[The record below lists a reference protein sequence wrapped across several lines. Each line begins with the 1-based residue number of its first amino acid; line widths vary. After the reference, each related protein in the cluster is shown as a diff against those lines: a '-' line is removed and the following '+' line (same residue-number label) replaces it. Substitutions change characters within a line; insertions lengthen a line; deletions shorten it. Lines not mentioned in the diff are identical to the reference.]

1 LTQSGHSILGIVAMR
16 SDGGTPFRQSQI
28 PAVIVHVASLVIA
41 DLNGENMSNSP
52 TKARLSTQGF
62 VPVAYLLA
70 ATATLACSASASHAA
85 DYDVGSIH
93 IAQPWSRATPKGAKA
108 GAGYMTI
115 TNKGTTPDKVS
126 CVSDD
131 ASAQCEI
138 HSMTMEG
145 GVMKMRPVEGGLE
158 IKPGETVTLAPSGFH
173 VMFRDLKHPLEE
185 GKTVK
190 ATLKFDKA
198 GTVDVEYPV
207 VAIGAPAPG
216 AAAGGTMKMQGP
228 GGGMMKM
235 DKH

>member
-1 LTQSGHSILGIVAMR
+1 MTETRTIISVPVG
-16 SDGGTPFRQSQI
+16 
-28 PAVIVHVASLVIA
+28 VIA
-41 DLNGENMSNSP
+41 VFL
-52 TKARLSTQGF
+52 AQLS
-62 VPVAYLLA
+62 VAPPSLA
-70 ATATLACSASASHAA
+70 AE
-85 DYDVGSIH
+85 YDVGSIH

-158 IKPGETVTLAPSGFH
+158 IKPGETVTLAPSSFH
-173 VMFRDLKHPLEE
+173 VMFRDLKHPLEQ

-198 GTVDVEYPV
+198 GSVDVEYPILAV
-207 VAIGAPAPG
+207 GATAPVTQG
-216 AAAGGTMKMQGP
+216 GGTKMQDH
-228 GGGMMKM
+228 GGMMQM

>member
-1 LTQSGHSILGIVAMR
+1 MTEITFRVISVLAGIVALFLAQL
-16 SDGGTPFRQSQI
+16 SVTPTF
-28 PAVIVHVASLVIA
+28 
-41 DLNGENMSNSP
+41 
-52 TKARLSTQGF
+52 
-62 VPVAYLLA
+62 A
-70 ATATLACSASASHAA
+70 AE
-85 DYDVGSIH
+85 YDVGSIH

-131 ASAQCEI
+131 ASGQCEI

-173 VMFRDLKHPLEE
+173 IMFRDLKHALEQ

-190 ATLKFDKA
+190 ATLKFEKA
-198 GTVDVEYPV
+198 GTVDVEYPIL
-207 VAIGAPAPG
+207 AIGASAPG
-216 AAAGGTMKMQGP
+216 TNAGGGMNMQ

>member
-1 LTQSGHSILGIVAMR
+1 MTE
-16 SDGGTPFRQSQI
+16 T
-28 PAVIVHVASLVIA
+28 
-41 DLNGENMSNSP
+41 
-52 TKARLSTQGF
+52 ARTIIS
-62 VPVAYLLA
+62 VPVGVVAFLLA
-70 ATATLACSASASHAA
+70 QLSVTPSLAA

-173 VMFRDLKHPLEE
+173 VMFRDLKHPLEP
-185 GKTVK
+185 GNTVK

-198 GTVDVEYPV
+198 GTIDVEYAV

-216 AAAGGTMKMQGP
+216 ATSGGSMKMQGS
-228 GGGMMKM
+228 GGGMMQM

>member
-1 LTQSGHSILGIVAMR
+1 MIAALSEENMANSLT
-16 SDGGTPFRQSQI
+16 
-28 PAVIVHVASLVIA
+28 A
-41 DLNGENMSNSP
+41 DL
-52 TKARLSTQGF
+52 F
-62 VPVAYLLA
+62 A
-70 ATATLACSASASHAA
+70 ATVALACSTVAAPAA

-115 TNKGTTPDKVS
+115 ANKGTTLDKVS

-145 GVMKMRPVEGGLE
+145 GVVKMRPVEGGLE

-173 VMFRDLKHPLEE
+173 VMFRDLKHPLEQ

-190 ATLKFDKA
+190 ATLKFDKP
-198 GTVDVEYPV
+198 GTVDVDYPI

-216 AAAGGTMKMQGP
+216 AAAGSGSMKMQDH
-228 GGGMMKM
+228 GGMMQM